1 MTAFD
6 QAWSIAKMPYH
17 GTSKARAKL
26 IMEQGLRGQ
35 KHPAFPGK
43 RVSFGAKTLDLA
55 REYAEMKD
63 KDGVGAVIHIA
74 DDVPTLMNKPKASA
88 IVYEGTIP
96 PEKLSIVK
104 DFRFLNS
111 GDMPNIPYAQ
121 YLVGGGYD
129 PKTDEAFVNLR
140 SHVSDFKME
149 DPESTFYYTKP
160 RIFRDDQDLIDRI
173 VRDLSHEM
181 AHQAMSPPHSQDLW
195 DAVRQK
201 LPNDSTVEE
210 RKMAQDKVDSDWER
224 FQEYGAWSATPGIDE
239 DEKWRKL
246 ALYGIYPKNAA

>member
-6 QAWSIAKMPYH
+6 RAWPIA
-17 GTSKARAKL
+17 
-26 IMEQGLRGQ
+26 
-35 KHPAFPGK
+35 
-43 RVSFGAKTLDLA
+43 
-55 REYAEMKD
+55 
-63 KDGVGAVIHIA
+63 
-74 DDVPTLMNKPKASA
+74 
-88 IVYEGTIP
+88 
-96 PEKLSIVK
+96 K

-121 YLVGGGYD
+121 YVVGGGYD

-210 RKMAQDKVDSDWER
+210 RKMAQAKVDSDWER

>member
-1 MTAFD
+1 MTAFG
-6 QAWSIAKMPYH
+6 QAWSIAK
-17 GTSKARAKL
+17 G
-26 IMEQGLRGQ
+26 
-35 KHPAFPGK
+35 
-43 RVSFGAKTLDLA
+43 
-55 REYAEMKD
+55 
-63 KDGVGAVIHIA
+63 
-74 DDVPTLMNKPKASA
+74 
-88 IVYEGTIP
+88 
-96 PEKLSIVK
+96 
-104 DFRFLNS
+104 FRFLNS

-129 PKTDEAFVNLR
+129 PKTDEPFVNLR

-149 DPESTFYYTKP
+149 DPESTFYVSKP

-210 RKMAQDKVDSDWER
+210 RKMAQAKVNSDWER
-224 FQEYGAWSATPGIDE
+224 FQEYGAWSVTPGIDE
-239 DEKWRKL
+239 DEKRRML
-246 ALYGIYPKNAA
+246 ALYGIYPKEGVE